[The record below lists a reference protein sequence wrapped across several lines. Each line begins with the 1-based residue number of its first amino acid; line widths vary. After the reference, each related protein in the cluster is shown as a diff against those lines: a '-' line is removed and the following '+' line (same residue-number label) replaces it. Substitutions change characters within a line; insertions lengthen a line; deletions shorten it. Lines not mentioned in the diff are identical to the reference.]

1 MFGSRYKLAGTE
13 GSSHKQIL
21 KATGIVGGA
30 QVISIIIR
38 IIRTK
43 IIAVLLGPTGV
54 GIAGLYY
61 STLELV
67 RSATG
72 LGLDF
77 SAVRDVAEA
86 AGTGDQ
92 QRIGRT
98 ITILRRWVWLT
109 GLFGLVTVITLHRQF
124 GQFAFKDFNHSFD
137 FLLLAIVPLFTA
149 LTGGQ
154 MAMLRGIR
162 RIGDMARAGVLGAA
176 AGLLI
181 TVPLYWLMGVKG
193 IVPAMI
199 LSALAELGLSWA
211 FARRIKVSHVAVT
224 MHETMTGGLGM
235 IQLGLFTVFTG
246 LAATG
251 TMYMVRIFIS
261 GKLGVEGVGQF
272 QAAWNLS
279 ATYVGLVL
287 GAMAAD
293 YFPRLSAV
301 NKDNLQVC
309 RLVNEQTEIALLLA
323 GPLIVGMIC
332 FMDVVVSLFYSA
344 KFGESIDVLLWMT
357 MGNLLKVITWPI
369 GFALLAKSKGGC
381 FIFTELLWNVI
392 LLVTVLLSWNQIG
405 LESVGIAFVISYFVC
420 AAALFVICK
429 RLCGFVWSAKNT
441 KMIFFFILLTLLAFL
456 NIKYQFLPFWRLV
469 SVGLLVI
476 ASLFSYYELRKI
488 IDIKAAIIKMFKKIG
503 LLKTSSTGQ

>member
-1 MFGSRYKLAGTE
+1 MMTNE
-13 GSSHKQIL
+13 NSSHKQIL

-30 QVISIIIR
+30 QIIQILIR

-43 IIAVLLGPTGV
+43 IIAVLLGPAGV

-67 RSATG
+67 RSASG

-109 GLFGLVTVITLHRQF
+109 GLLGLAVVVLLR
-124 GQFAFKDFNHSFD
+124 GQFSQYAFKDADHAFD
-137 FLLLAIVPLFTA
+137 FMLLAVVPLFTA
-149 LTGGQ
+149 LSGGQ

-162 RIGDMARAGVLGAA
+162 RIGEMARAGVLGAA

-193 IVPAMI
+193 VVPALI
-199 LSALAELGLSWA
+199 LSALAELGLSWY
-211 FARRIKVSHVAVT
+211 FARKVKVVTVAVT
-224 MHETMTGGLGM
+224 LRETVTGGAGM
-235 IQLGLFTVFTG
+235 IRLGLFTVITG
-246 LAATG
+246 LATTS
-251 TMYMVRIFIS
+251 TMYLVRVFIS
-261 GKLGVEGVGQF
+261 GQLGVDGVGQF

-279 ATYVGLVL
+279 AIYVGLVL
-287 GAMAAD
+287 GAMGAD

-301 NKDNLQVC
+301 NQDNLQIC

-332 FMDVVVSLFYSA
+332 FMDVIVSLFYSA
-344 KFGESIDVLLWMT
+344 KFGQSIDILLWQT
-357 MGNLLKVITWPI
+357 LGNLLKVISWPM
-369 GFALLAKSKGGC
+369 GFVLLAKSKGGW
-381 FIFTELLWNVI
+381 FVFTELLWNV
-392 LLVTVLLSWNQIG
+392 LLLGTVWLCWSKMG
-405 LESVGIAFVISYFVC
+405 LESTGVAFVAGYLILTVVIF
-420 AAALFVICK
+420 LICK
-429 RLCGFVWSAKNT
+429 QLTNFSWSVKNKKLIVFFV
-441 KMIFFFILLTLLAFL
+441 LLAMLAFVNVKFQSL
-456 NIKYQFLPFWRLV
+456 YLWRLV
-469 SVGLLVI
+469 SLGLLMVT
-476 ASLFSYYELRKI
+476 LLVSYSEMKKI
-488 IDIKAAIIKMFKKIG
+488 IDLKMMMAKLRRIFG
-503 LLKTSSTGQ
+503 C